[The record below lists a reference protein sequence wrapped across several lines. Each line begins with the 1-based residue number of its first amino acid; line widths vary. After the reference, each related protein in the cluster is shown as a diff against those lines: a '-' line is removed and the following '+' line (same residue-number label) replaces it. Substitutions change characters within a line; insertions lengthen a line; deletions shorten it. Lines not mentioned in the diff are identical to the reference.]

1 MAYERDLSRLV
12 TGSIDAYFG
21 RNIQPKKKT
30 MTTTIINEDMLRRQ
44 APAVFA
50 TSPSEER
57 TSDRYTFIPTTS
69 VIETLQ
75 EDGWEAWDAKQVR
88 SRKWEDIHAKHIVRM
103 RRQKVEER
111 TKVGDS
117 FVELLIV
124 NSHNGL
130 QTYNLHAGIFR
141 MVCSNGL
148 IIGDENYGKVKV
160 KHIGYSPDDV
170 IAASQKLVASTNEIY
185 QTRDNWNKRHLA
197 LHEQNRFFAEAAAL
211 RWENPDQAT
220 INQVGTARRVEDDKI
235 DLWSSYNIAQENLTR
250 AGWVDPTTRR
260 KARKITSISRDVE
273 LNSQLWDL
281 AANFANN

>member
-21 RNIQPKKKT
+21 RNIQPKNST
-30 MTTTIINEDMLRRQ
+30 MIINEDMLRRQ

-50 TSPSEER
+50 TSANEER

-88 SRKWEDIHAKHIVRM
+88 SRKWSDMHAKHIVRM

-160 KHIGYSPDDV
+160 KHIGYSPDEV
-170 IAASQKLVASTNEIY
+170 IAASQKLVASTHEIY
-185 QTRDNWNKRHLA
+185 QTRDNWNRQELE
-197 LHEQNRFFAEAAAL
+197 LPERRQFFADAAAL
-211 RWENPDQAT
+211 RWENPTEET
-220 INQVGTARRVEDDKI
+220 IRQVSQARRVEDAGE
-235 DLWSSYNIAQENLTR
+235 DLWSIYNVAQENLTR
-250 AGWVDPTTRR
+250 AGWVDPKTRR

-281 AANFANN
+281 AANYANN

>member
-1 MAYERDLSRLV
+1 MAHERDLSRLI

-21 RNIQPKKKT
+21 RNIQPKNRT
-30 MTTTIINEDMLRRQ
+30 MIINEDMLRRQ

-50 TSPSEER
+50 TSANEER

-88 SRKWEDIHAKHIVRM
+88 SRKWSDMHAKHIVRM

-160 KHIGYSPDDV
+160 KHIGYSPDEV
-170 IAASQKLVASTNEIY
+170 IAASQKLVASTHEIY
-185 QTRDNWNKRHLA
+185 QTRDNWNRQELD
-197 LHEQNRFFAEAAAL
+197 LSERRQFFADAAAL
-211 RWENPDQAT
+211 RWEDPTEDT
-220 INQVGTARRVEDDKI
+220 IRQVSQARRMEDAGD
-235 DLWSSYNIAQENLTR
+235 DLWSVYNVAQENLTR
-250 AGWVDPTTRR
+250 AGWVDPKTRR

-281 AANFANN
+281 AANYANN

>member
-1 MAYERDLSRLV
+1 MAHERDLSRLI

-21 RNIQPKKKT
+21 RNIQPKNRT
-30 MTTTIINEDMLRRQ
+30 MIINEDMLRRQ

-50 TSPSEER
+50 TSANEER

-88 SRKWEDIHAKHIVRM
+88 SRKWSDMHAKHIVRM

-160 KHIGYSPDDV
+160 KHIGYSPDEV
-170 IAASQKLVASTNEIY
+170 IAASQKLVASTHEIY
-185 QTRDNWNKRHLA
+185 QTRDNWNRQELD
-197 LHEQNRFFAEAAAL
+197 LSERRQFFADAAAL
-211 RWENPDQAT
+211 RWESPSEDT
-220 INQVGTARRVEDDKI
+220 IRQVSQARRMEDAGD
-235 DLWSSYNIAQENLTR
+235 DLWSVYNVAQENLTR
-250 AGWVDPTTRR
+250 AGWVDPKTRR

-281 AANFANN
+281 AANYANN

>member
-21 RNIQPKKKT
+21 RNIQPKNST
-30 MTTTIINEDMLRRQ
+30 MIINEDMLRRQ

-50 TSPSEER
+50 TSANEER

-88 SRKWEDIHAKHIVRM
+88 SRKWSDMHAKHIVRM

-160 KHIGYSPDDV
+160 KHIGYSPDEV

-185 QTRDNWNKRHLA
+185 QTRDNWNRRELE
-197 LHEQNRFFAEAAAL
+197 LPERRQFFADAAAL
-211 RWENPDQAT
+211 RWESPTEAT
-220 INQVGTARRVEDDKI
+220 IREVGQARRVEDAGD
-235 DLWSSYNIAQENLTR
+235 DLWSIYNVAQENLTR
-250 AGWVDPTTRR
+250 AGWVDPKTRR

-281 AANFANN
+281 AANYANN

>member
-21 RNIQPKKKT
+21 RNIQPKNRT
-30 MTTTIINEDMLRRQ
+30 MIINEDMLRRQ

-50 TSPSEER
+50 TSANEER

-88 SRKWEDIHAKHIVRM
+88 SRKWSDMHAKHIVRM
-103 RRQKVEER
+103 RRQRVEER

-141 MVCSNGL
+141 LVCSNGL

-160 KHIGYSPDDV
+160 KHIGYSPDEV

-185 QTRDNWNKRHLA
+185 QTRDNWNRQELE
-197 LHEQNRFFAEAAAL
+197 LPERRQFFADAAAL
-211 RWENPDQAT
+211 RWESPTEET
-220 INQVGTARRVEDDKI
+220 IRQVSQARRVEDAGE
-235 DLWSSYNIAQENLTR
+235 DLWSIYNVAQENLTR
-250 AGWVDPTTRR
+250 AGWVDPKTRR

-281 AANFANN
+281 AANYANN

>member
-1 MAYERDLSRLV
+1 MAHERDLSRLI

-21 RNIQPKKKT
+21 RNIQPKNRT
-30 MTTTIINEDMLRRQ
+30 MIINEDMLRRQ

-50 TSPSEER
+50 TSANEER

-88 SRKWEDIHAKHIVRM
+88 SRKWSDMHAKHIVRM

-160 KHIGYSPDDV
+160 KHIGYSPDEV
-170 IAASQKLVASTNEIY
+170 IAASQKLVASTHEIY
-185 QTRDNWNKRHLA
+185 QTRDNWNRQELD
-197 LHEQNRFFAEAAAL
+197 LSERRQFFADAAAL
-211 RWENPDQAT
+211 RWENPTEDT
-220 INQVGTARRVEDDKI
+220 IRQVGQARRMEDAGD
-235 DLWSSYNIAQENLTR
+235 DLWSVYNVAQENLTR
-250 AGWVDPTTRR
+250 AGWVDPKTRR

-281 AANFANN
+281 AANYANN

>member
-1 MAYERDLSRLV
+1 MAHERDLSRLI

-21 RNIQPKKKT
+21 RNIQPKNRT
-30 MTTTIINEDMLRRQ
+30 MIINEDMLRRQ

-50 TSPSEER
+50 TSANEER

-88 SRKWEDIHAKHIVRM
+88 SRKWSDMHAKHIVRM

-160 KHIGYSPDDV
+160 KHIGYSPDEV
-170 IAASQKLVASTNEIY
+170 IAASQKLVASTHEIY
-185 QTRDNWNKRHLA
+185 QTRDNWNRQELD
-197 LHEQNRFFAEAAAL
+197 LSERRQFFADAAAL
-211 RWENPDQAT
+211 RWEDPTEDT
-220 INQVGTARRVEDDKI
+220 IRQVSQARRVEDAGD
-235 DLWSSYNIAQENLTR
+235 DLWSIYNVAQENLTR
-250 AGWVDPTTRR
+250 AGWVDPKTRR

-281 AANFANN
+281 AANYANN

>member
-21 RNIQPKKKT
+21 RNTQPKKRT

-50 TSPSEER
+50 TSANEER

-88 SRKWEDIHAKHIVRM
+88 SRKWSDMHAKHIVRM
-103 RRQKVEER
+103 RRQRVEER

-160 KHIGYSPDDV
+160 KHIGYSPDEV
-170 IAASQKLVASTNEIY
+170 IAASQKLVASTHEIY
-185 QTRDNWNKRHLA
+185 QTRDNWNRQELE
-197 LHEQNRFFAEAAAL
+197 LPERRQFFADAAAL
-211 RWENPDQAT
+211 RWESPTEET
-220 INQVGTARRVEDDKI
+220 IRQVGQARRVQDAGD
-235 DLWSSYNIAQENLTR
+235 DLWSIYNVAQENLTR
-250 AGWVDPTTRR
+250 AGWVDPKTRR
-260 KARKITSISRDVE
+260 KARKITSISRDVD

-281 AANFANN
+281 AANYANN

>member
-1 MAYERDLSRLV
+1 MYERDLSQLI

-50 TSPSEER
+50 TSPNAER

-88 SRKWEDIHAKHIVRM
+88 SRKWSDEYAKHIVRM
-103 RRQKVEER
+103 RRQNPEER

-124 NSHNGL
+124 NSHNGI
-130 QTYNLHAGIFR
+130 QSYNLHAGIFR

-160 KHIGYSPDDV
+160 KHIGYSPEEV

-185 QTRDNWNKRHLA
+185 QTRDNWNRQELE
-197 LHEQNRFFAEAAAL
+197 LPERRQFFTDAASL
-211 RWENPDQAT
+211 RWESPTEDT
-220 INQVGTARRVEDDKI
+220 VRQVSQARRVEDAGN
-235 DLWSSYNIAQENLTR
+235 DLWSIYNVAQENLTR
-250 AGWVDPTTRR
+250 AGWVDTKTRR

-281 AANFANN
+281 AANYANN

>member
-21 RNIQPKKKT
+21 RNIQPKKRT

-50 TSPSEER
+50 TSPSEAR
-57 TSDRYTFIPTTS
+57 TSGRYTFIPTTS

-88 SRKWEDIHAKHIVRM
+88 SRKWSDMHAKHIVRM

-160 KHIGYSPDDV
+160 KHIGYSPDEV

-185 QTRDNWNKRHLA
+185 QTRDNWNRQELD
-197 LHEQNRFFAEAAAL
+197 LSERRQFFADAAAL
-211 RWENPDQAT
+211 RWESPTEDT
-220 INQVGTARRVEDDKI
+220 IRQVGQARRVQDAGD
-235 DLWSSYNIAQENLTR
+235 DLWSIYNVAQENLTR
-250 AGWVDPTTRR
+250 AGWVDPKTRR
-260 KARKITSISRDVE
+260 KARKITSISRDVD

-281 AANFANN
+281 AANYANN

>member
-1 MAYERDLSRLV
+1 MAHERDLSRLI

-21 RNIQPKKKT
+21 RNIQPKNRT
-30 MTTTIINEDMLRRQ
+30 MIINEDMLRRQ

-50 TSPSEER
+50 TSANEER

-88 SRKWEDIHAKHIVRM
+88 SRKWSDMHAKHIVRM

-160 KHIGYSPDDV
+160 KHIGYSPDEV
-170 IAASQKLVASTNEIY
+170 IAASQKLVASTHEIY
-185 QTRDNWNKRHLA
+185 QTRDNWNRQELD
-197 LHEQNRFFAEAAAL
+197 LSERRQFFADAAAL
-211 RWENPDQAT
+211 RWESPTEDT
-220 INQVGTARRVEDDKI
+220 IRQVGQARRMEDAGD
-235 DLWSSYNIAQENLTR
+235 DLWSIYNVAQENLTR
-250 AGWVDPTTRR
+250 AGWVDPKTRR

-281 AANFANN
+281 AANYANN

>member
-1 MAYERDLSRLV
+1 MAHERDLSRLI

-21 RNIQPKKKT
+21 RNIQPKNRT
-30 MTTTIINEDMLRRQ
+30 MIINEDMLRRQ

-50 TSPSEER
+50 TSANEER

-88 SRKWEDIHAKHIVRM
+88 SRKWSDMHAKHIVRM

-160 KHIGYSPDDV
+160 KHIGYSPDEV
-170 IAASQKLVASTNEIY
+170 IAASQKLVASTHEIY
-185 QTRDNWNKRHLA
+185 QTRDNWNRQELD
-197 LHEQNRFFAEAAAL
+197 LSERRQFFADAAAL
-211 RWENPDQAT
+211 RWESPTEDT
-220 INQVGTARRVEDDKI
+220 IRQVGQARRMEDAGD
-235 DLWSSYNIAQENLTR
+235 DLWSVYNVAQENLTR
-250 AGWVDPTTRR
+250 AGWVDPKTRR

-281 AANFANN
+281 AANYANN

>member
-1 MAYERDLSRLV
+1 MAHERDLSRLI

-21 RNIQPKKKT
+21 RNIQPKNST
-30 MTTTIINEDMLRRQ
+30 MIINEDMLRRQ

-50 TSPSEER
+50 TSANEER

-88 SRKWEDIHAKHIVRM
+88 SRKWSDMHAKHIVRM
-103 RRQKVEER
+103 RRQRVEER

-160 KHIGYSPDDV
+160 KHIGYSPDEV

-185 QTRDNWNKRHLA
+185 QTRDNWNRQELD
-197 LHEQNRFFAEAAAL
+197 LPERRQFFADAAAL
-211 RWENPDQAT
+211 RWESPTEAT
-220 INQVGTARRVEDDKI
+220 FRGVGQARRVEDAGD
-235 DLWSSYNIAQENLTR
+235 DLWSIYNVAQENLTR
-250 AGWVDPTTRR
+250 AGWVDPKTRR

-281 AANFANN
+281 AANYANN

>member
-21 RNIQPKKKT
+21 RNTQPKKRT

-50 TSPSEER
+50 TSANEER

-148 IIGDENYGKVKV
+148 ILGDENYGKVKV

-170 IAASQKLVASTNEIY
+170 IAASQKLVASTHEIY
-185 QTRDNWNKRHLA
+185 QTRDNWNRQELD
-197 LHEQNRFFAEAAAL
+197 LSERRQFFADAAAL
-211 RWENPDQAT
+211 RWESPTEDT
-220 INQVGTARRVEDDKI
+220 IRQVGQARRVQDAGD
-235 DLWSSYNIAQENLTR
+235 DLWSIYNVAQENLTR
-250 AGWVDPTTRR
+250 AGWVDPKTRR
-260 KARKITSISRDVE
+260 KARKITSISRDVD

-281 AANFANN
+281 AANYANN

>member
-1 MAYERDLSRLV
+1 MAHERDLSRLI

-21 RNIQPKKKT
+21 RNIQPKNRT
-30 MTTTIINEDMLRRQ
+30 MIINEDMLRRQ

-50 TSPSEER
+50 TSANEER

-88 SRKWEDIHAKHIVRM
+88 SRKWSDMHAKHIVRM
-103 RRQKVEER
+103 RRQNPMER

-160 KHIGYSPDDV
+160 KHIGYSPDEV
-170 IAASQKLVASTNEIY
+170 IAASQKLVASTHEIY
-185 QTRDNWNKRHLA
+185 QTRDNWNRQELD
-197 LHEQNRFFAEAAAL
+197 LSERRQFFADAAAL
-211 RWENPDQAT
+211 RWESPTEDT
-220 INQVGTARRVEDDKI
+220 IRQVGQARRMEDAGD
-235 DLWSSYNIAQENLTR
+235 DLWSVYNVAQENLTR
-250 AGWVDPTTRR
+250 AGWVDPKTRR

-281 AANFANN
+281 AANYANN

>member
-1 MAYERDLSRLV
+1 MAHERDLSRLI

-21 RNIQPKKKT
+21 RNIQPKNRT
-30 MTTTIINEDMLRRQ
+30 MIINEDMLRRQ

-50 TSPSEER
+50 TSANEER

-88 SRKWEDIHAKHIVRM
+88 SRKWSDMHAKHIVRM

-160 KHIGYSPDDV
+160 KHIGYSPDEV
-170 IAASQKLVASTNEIY
+170 IAASQKLVASTHEIY
-185 QTRDNWNKRHLA
+185 QTRDNWNRQELD
-197 LHEQNRFFAEAAAL
+197 LSERRQFFADAAAL
-211 RWENPDQAT
+211 RWEDPTEDT
-220 INQVGTARRVEDDKI
+220 IRQVGQARRMEDAGD
-235 DLWSSYNIAQENLTR
+235 DLWSVYNVAQENLTR
-250 AGWVDPTTRR
+250 AGWIDPKTRR

-281 AANFANN
+281 AANYANN

>member
-1 MAYERDLSRLV
+1 VFERDLSRLV

-21 RNIQPKKKT
+21 RNIQPKNST
-30 MTTTIINEDMLRRQ
+30 MIINEDMLRRQ

-50 TSPSEER
+50 TSANEER

-88 SRKWEDIHAKHIVRM
+88 SRKWSDMHAKHIVRM
-103 RRQKVEER
+103 RRQRVEER

-160 KHIGYSPDDV
+160 KHIGYSPDEV

-185 QTRDNWNKRHLA
+185 QTRDNWNRRELE
-197 LHEQNRFFAEAAAL
+197 LPERRQFFADAAAL
-211 RWENPDQAT
+211 RWESPTEAT
-220 INQVGTARRVEDDKI
+220 IREVGQARRVEDAGD
-235 DLWSSYNIAQENLTR
+235 DLWSIYNVAQENLTR
-250 AGWVDPTTRR
+250 AGWVDPKTRR
-260 KARKITSISRDVE
+260 KARKITSISRDVD

-281 AANFANN
+281 AANYANN

>member
-21 RNIQPKKKT
+21 RNIQPKNST
-30 MTTTIINEDMLRRQ
+30 MIINEDMLRRQ

-50 TSPSEER
+50 TSANEER

-160 KHIGYSPDDV
+160 KHIGYSPDEV
-170 IAASQKLVASTNEIY
+170 IAASQKLVASTHEIY
-185 QTRDNWNKRHLA
+185 QTRDNWNRQELE
-197 LHEQNRFFAEAAAL
+197 LPERRQFFADAAAL
-211 RWENPDQAT
+211 RWENPTEET
-220 INQVGTARRVEDDKI
+220 IRQVSQARRVEDAGE
-235 DLWSSYNIAQENLTR
+235 DLWSIYNVAQENLTR
-250 AGWVDPTTRR
+250 AGWIDTKTRR

-281 AANFANN
+281 AANYANN

>member
-21 RNIQPKKKT
+21 RNTQPKKKT
-30 MTTTIINEDMLRRQ
+30 MTTTIINEDMLRRK

-50 TSPSEER
+50 TSPNEER

-75 EDGWEAWDAKQVR
+75 EDGWEAWDANQVH
-88 SRKWEDIHAKHIVRM
+88 SRKWSDMHAKHIVRM
-103 RRQKVEER
+103 RRQKEEER

-130 QTYNLHAGIFR
+130 QAYNLHAGIFR

-160 KHIGYSPDDV
+160 KHIGYSPDEV
-170 IAASQKLVASTNEIY
+170 ISASQKLVSSTNDLY
-185 QTRDNWNKRHLA
+185 QTRDNWIKRPLSMQ
-197 LHEQNRFFAEAAAL
+197 ERNSFFADAAAL
-211 RWENPDQAT
+211 RWESPHQDT
-220 INQVGTARRVEDDKI
+220 INQVGKPRRVQDDKI
-235 DLWSSYNIAQENLTR
+235 DLWSSYNVAQENLTR
-250 AGWVDPTTRR
+250 AGWIDTKTRR

-281 AANFANN
+281 AANYANN

>member
-1 MAYERDLSRLV
+1 MAHERDLSRLI

-21 RNIQPKKKT
+21 RNIQPKNRT
-30 MTTTIINEDMLRRQ
+30 MIINEDMLRRQ

-50 TSPSEER
+50 TSANEER

-88 SRKWEDIHAKHIVRM
+88 SRKWSDMHAKHIVRM

-160 KHIGYSPDDV
+160 KHIGYSPDEV
-170 IAASQKLVASTNEIY
+170 IAASQKLVASTHEIY
-185 QTRDNWNKRHLA
+185 QTRDNWNRQELD
-197 LHEQNRFFAEAAAL
+197 LSERRQFFADAAAL
-211 RWENPDQAT
+211 RWEDPTEDT
-220 INQVGTARRVEDDKI
+220 IRQVSQARRVEDAGD
-235 DLWSSYNIAQENLTR
+235 DLWSVYNVAQENLTR
-250 AGWVDPTTRR
+250 AGWVDPKTRR

-281 AANFANN
+281 AANYANN

>member
-21 RNIQPKKKT
+21 RNIQPKNST
-30 MTTTIINEDMLRRQ
+30 MIINEDMLRRQ

-50 TSPSEER
+50 TSANEER

-88 SRKWEDIHAKHIVRM
+88 SRKWSDMHAKHIVRM
-103 RRQKVEER
+103 RRQRVEER

-160 KHIGYSPDDV
+160 KHIGYSPDEV

-185 QTRDNWNKRHLA
+185 QTRDNWNRQELE
-197 LHEQNRFFAEAAAL
+197 LPERRQFFADAAAL
-211 RWENPDQAT
+211 RWESPTEET
-220 INQVGTARRVEDDKI
+220 IRQVSQARRVEDAGE
-235 DLWSSYNIAQENLTR
+235 DLWSIYNVAQENLTR
-250 AGWVDPTTRR
+250 AGWVDPKTRR

-281 AANFANN
+281 AANYANN

>member
-1 MAYERDLSRLV
+1 MAHERDLSRLI

-21 RNIQPKKKT
+21 RNIQPKNRT
-30 MTTTIINEDMLRRQ
+30 MIINEDMLRRQ

-50 TSPSEER
+50 TSANEER

-88 SRKWEDIHAKHIVRM
+88 SRKWSDMHAKHIVRM

-160 KHIGYSPDDV
+160 KHIGYSPDEV

-185 QTRDNWNKRHLA
+185 QTRDNWNRQELD
-197 LHEQNRFFAEAAAL
+197 LSERRQFFADAAAL
-211 RWENPDQAT
+211 RWEDPTEDT
-220 INQVGTARRVEDDKI
+220 IRQVSQARRVEDAGD
-235 DLWSSYNIAQENLTR
+235 DLWSVYNVAQENLTR
-250 AGWVDPTTRR
+250 AGWVDPKTRR

-281 AANFANN
+281 AANYANN

>member
-21 RNIQPKKKT
+21 RNIQPKNST
-30 MTTTIINEDMLRRQ
+30 MIINEDMLRRQ

-50 TSPSEER
+50 TSANEER

-88 SRKWEDIHAKHIVRM
+88 SRKWSDMHAKHIVRM
-103 RRQKVEER
+103 RRQRVEER

-160 KHIGYSPDDV
+160 KHIGYSPDEV
-170 IAASQKLVASTNEIY
+170 IAASQKLVASTHEIY
-185 QTRDNWNKRHLA
+185 QTRDNWNRQELE
-197 LHEQNRFFAEAAAL
+197 LPERRQFFADAAAL
-211 RWENPDQAT
+211 RWENPTEET
-220 INQVGTARRVEDDKI
+220 IRQVSQARRVEDAGE
-235 DLWSSYNIAQENLTR
+235 DLWSIYNVAQENLTR
-250 AGWVDPTTRR
+250 AGWVDPKTRR

-281 AANFANN
+281 AANYANN

>member
-1 MAYERDLSRLV
+1 MAHERDLSRLI

-21 RNIQPKKKT
+21 RNIQPKNKT
-30 MTTTIINEDMLRRQ
+30 MIINEDMLRRQ

-50 TSPSEER
+50 TSANEER

-88 SRKWEDIHAKHIVRM
+88 SRKWSDMHAKHIVRM

-160 KHIGYSPDDV
+160 KHIGYSPDEV
-170 IAASQKLVASTNEIY
+170 IAASQKLVASTHEIY
-185 QTRDNWNKRHLA
+185 QTRDNWNRQELD
-197 LHEQNRFFAEAAAL
+197 LSERRQFFADAAAL
-211 RWENPDQAT
+211 RWESPSEDT
-220 INQVGTARRVEDDKI
+220 IRQVSQARRVEDAGD
-235 DLWSSYNIAQENLTR
+235 DLWSVYNVAQENLTR
-250 AGWVDPTTRR
+250 AGWVDPKTRR

-281 AANFANN
+281 AANYANN

>member
-21 RNIQPKKKT
+21 RNIQPKKRT

-50 TSPSEER
+50 TSPSEAR

-88 SRKWEDIHAKHIVRM
+88 SRKWSDMHAKHIVRM
-103 RRQKVEER
+103 RRQRVEER

-170 IAASQKLVASTNEIY
+170 IAASQKLVASTHEIY
-185 QTRDNWNKRHLA
+185 QTRDNWNRQELD
-197 LHEQNRFFAEAAAL
+197 LSERRQFFADAAAL
-211 RWENPDQAT
+211 RWESPTEDT
-220 INQVGTARRVEDDKI
+220 IRQVGQARRVQDAGD
-235 DLWSSYNIAQENLTR
+235 DLWSIYNVAQENLTR
-250 AGWVDPTTRR
+250 AGWVDPKTRR
-260 KARKITSISRDVE
+260 KARKITSISRDVD

-281 AANFANN
+281 AANYANN

>member
-1 MAYERDLSRLV
+1 MPVLTESQKYRGCQ
-12 TGSIDAYFG
+12 GS
-21 RNIQPKKKT
+21 
-30 MTTTIINEDMLRRQ
+30 
-44 APAVFA
+44 
-50 TSPSEER
+50 ER

-88 SRKWEDIHAKHIVRM
+88 SRKWSDMHAKHIVRM
-103 RRQKVEER
+103 RRQRVEER

-160 KHIGYSPDDV
+160 KHIGYSPDEV
-170 IAASQKLVASTNEIY
+170 IAASQKLVASTHEIY
-185 QTRDNWNKRHLA
+185 QTRDNWNRQELE
-197 LHEQNRFFAEAAAL
+197 LPERRQFFADAAAL
-211 RWENPDQAT
+211 RWESPTEET
-220 INQVGTARRVEDDKI
+220 IRQVSQARRVEDAGE
-235 DLWSSYNIAQENLTR
+235 DLWSIYNVAQENLTR
-250 AGWVDPTTRR
+250 AGWVDPKTRR

-281 AANFANN
+281 AANYANN